1 MTRIATIPQQRL
13 TADAIQRNQARL
25 AVTQAQL
32 ASGRKANDLAA
43 LGTDAVRTLTTH
55 SMLARSE
62 AQSGVAR
69 QLGTTLALYNTAISG
84 VDTLG
89 TNLQQSLLTAQ
100 GTGETASLQ
109 DTIESAFSQ
118 FSALLNADEGG
129 VPLFGGGQ
137 STAPFAPATLA
148 ELSATPAS
156 DFSDGTVHASA
167 RVADN
172 LDMTYGI
179 TAREVGGGLAQVFR
193 TLADA
198 GPFTGALTPA
208 QHSALKAA
216 GTALDDAMTGVR
228 ALNAENGHRQ
238 AKAETL
244 ATRADE
250 RANLFK
256 GIISANE
263 DADLG
268 QIAMDLSQQ
277 KTMLQASYSVF
288 SQLSSLSLVDY
299 LR

>member
-1 MTRIATIPQQRL
+1 MTRIATIPQQRI
-13 TADAIQRNQARL
+13 TANSIQRNQERL

-43 LGTDAVRTLTTH
+43 LGSEAVRTLSTH
-55 SMLARSE
+55 SMLARAE
-62 AQSGVAR
+62 AQSSVAR
-69 QLGTTLALYNTAISG
+69 QLGTTLALYDTAISG
-84 VDTLG
+84 IETIG
-89 TNLQQSLLTAQ
+89 ASLQQSLLTAR
-100 GTGETASLQ
+100 GTGETAGLQ
-109 DTIESAFSQ
+109 DTIESGFAQ

-137 STAPFAPATLA
+137 SAAPFAPAALA
-148 ELSATPAS
+148 DLSATPAS
-156 DFSDGTVHASA
+156 DFGNGPVRASA

-179 TAREVGGGLAQVFR
+179 TASDLGGRMAQVFR
-193 TLADA
+193 GLADA
-198 GPFTGALTPA
+198 GPFTGALTMT
-208 QHSALKAA
+208 QHDALKTAA
-216 GTALDDAMTGVR
+216 TALDEAMTGVR

-238 AKAETL
+238 AKVETL
-244 ATRADE
+244 ATRADD
-250 RANLFK
+250 RAILFK

-288 SQLSSLSLVDY
+288 SQLSGLSLVDW

>member
-1 MTRIATIPQQRL
+1 MTRIATIPQQRI
-13 TADAIQRNQARL
+13 TADAIQRNQERL

-43 LGTDAVRTLTTH
+43 LGTEAVRTLSTH
-55 SMLARSE
+55 SMLARAE
-62 AQSGVAR
+62 AQSDVAR
-69 QLGTTLALYNTAISG
+69 QLDTTLALYDTAIG
-84 VDTLG
+84 GLDALG
-89 TNLQQSLLTAQ
+89 TDLQQSLLTAQ

-109 DTIESAFSQ
+109 ETIESAFSQ

-148 ELSATPAS
+148 DLSANPAD
-156 DFSDGTVHASA
+156 DFSNGPIRASA

-179 TAREVGGGLAQVFR
+179 TASDLGGRMAQVFR
-193 TLADA
+193 ALADA
-198 GPFTGALTPA
+198 GPFTGALTA
-208 QHSALKAA
+208 TQHDALKAA
-216 GTALDDAMTGVR
+216 GSALGEAMTGVR

-250 RANLFK
+250 RAMLFK

-288 SQLSSLSLVDY
+288 SQLSGLSLVDY

>member
-69 QLGTTLALYNTAISG
+69 QLGTTLALYDTAISG

-148 ELSATPAS
+148 ELSPTPAS

-208 QHSALKAA
+208 QHAALKAA

>member
-13 TADAIQRNQARL
+13 TADAIQRNQERL

-69 QLGTTLALYNTAISG
+69 QLGTTLALYDTAISG

-148 ELSATPAS
+148 ELSVTPAS

-208 QHSALKAA
+208 QHAALKAA
-216 GTALDDAMTGVR
+216 GTALDNAMTGVR

>member
-13 TADAIQRNQARL
+13 
-25 AVTQAQL
+25 
-32 ASGRKANDLAA
+32 
-43 LGTDAVRTLTTH
+43 
-55 SMLARSE
+55 LARSE

-69 QLGTTLALYNTAISG
+69 QLGTTLALYDTAISG

-208 QHSALKAA
+208 QHAALKAA
-216 GTALDDAMTGVR
+216 GTALD
-228 ALNAENGHRQ
+228 
-238 AKAETL
+238 
-244 ATRADE
+244 
-250 RANLFK
+250 
-256 GIISANE
+256 
-263 DADLG
+263 
-268 QIAMDLSQQ
+268 
-277 KTMLQASYSVF
+277 
-288 SQLSSLSLVDY
+288 
-299 LR
+299 

>member
-13 TADAIQRNQARL
+13 TADAIQRNQERL

-69 QLGTTLALYNTAISG
+69 QLGTTLALYDTAISG

-148 ELSATPAS
+148 ELSPTPAS

>member
-13 TADAIQRNQARL
+13 TANAIQRNQERL

-43 LGTDAVRTLTTH
+43 LGSAAVRTLSTH
-55 SMLARSE
+55 SMLARAE

-69 QLGTTLALYNTAISG
+69 QLGTTLSLYDTAITG
-84 VDTLG
+84 IDTLG
-89 TNLQQSLLTAQ
+89 TSLQQSLLTAQ
-100 GTGETASLQ
+100 GTGETAGLQ

-129 VPLFGGGQ
+129 VPLFGGGE
-137 STAPFAPATLA
+137 STPPFAPSKLA
-148 ELSATPAS
+148 DLAADPTT
-156 DFSDGTVHASA
+156 DFSNGTVRASA

-179 TAREVGGGLAQVFR
+179 TASDVGGGLAQIFR

-198 GPFTGALTPA
+198 GPFTGALTTA
-208 QHSALKAA
+208 QHAALKAA
-216 GTALDDAMTGVR
+216 GSALDTAMTGVR
-228 ALNAENGHRQ
+228 AVNAENGHRQ

-244 ATRADE
+244 ATRADD
-250 RANLFK
+250 RAILFK

-288 SQLSSLSLVDY
+288 SQLSGLSLVDY

>member
-1 MTRIATIPQQRL
+1 
-13 TADAIQRNQARL
+13 
-25 AVTQAQL
+25 
-32 ASGRKANDLAA
+32 
-43 LGTDAVRTLTTH
+43 
-55 SMLARSE
+55 
-62 AQSGVAR
+62 
-69 QLGTTLALYNTAISG
+69 
-84 VDTLG
+84 
-89 TNLQQSLLTAQ
+89 
-100 GTGETASLQ
+100 
-109 DTIESAFSQ
+109 
-118 FSALLNADEGG
+118 
-129 VPLFGGGQ
+129 
-137 STAPFAPATLA
+137 
-148 ELSATPAS
+148 
-156 DFSDGTVHASA
+156 
-167 RVADN
+167 
-172 LDMTYGI
+172 
-179 TAREVGGGLAQVFR
+179 VFR

-208 QHSALKAA
+208 QHAALKAA
-216 GTALDDAMTGVR
+216 GTALDDVMTGVR